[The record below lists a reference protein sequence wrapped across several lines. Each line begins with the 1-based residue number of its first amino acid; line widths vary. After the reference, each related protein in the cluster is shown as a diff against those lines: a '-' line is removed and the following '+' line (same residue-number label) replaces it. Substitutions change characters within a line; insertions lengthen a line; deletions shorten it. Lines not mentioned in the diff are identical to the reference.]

1 MDAFSKVGL
10 NSLQTPVLEGSQNR
24 ECLICLPVYTTS
36 AWMATPVRRV
46 AGFNQQLLSA
56 VAWESNSPTSSD
68 AQSAPMDLKKE
79 YMVMVSMNR
88 NNTLM
93 KN

>member
-46 AGFNQQLLSA
+46 AGFNQQLHS
-56 VAWESNSPTSSD
+56 VVVWELTH
-68 AQSAPMDLKKE
+68 QRQVTHRAPPW
-79 YMVMVSMNR
+79 
-88 NNTLM
+88 T
-93 KN
+93 